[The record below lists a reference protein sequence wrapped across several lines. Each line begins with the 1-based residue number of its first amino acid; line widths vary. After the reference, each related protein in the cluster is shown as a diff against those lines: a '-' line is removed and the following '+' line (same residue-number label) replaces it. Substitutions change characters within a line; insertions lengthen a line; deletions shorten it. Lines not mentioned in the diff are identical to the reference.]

1 MKRLI
6 LLWLSLLFAFSQA
19 MGQDDSWYSIDPNG
33 QVIHYD
39 VPENGELYRLC
50 LCTMTQGMRTCE
62 CTKPAATVAE
72 SAKLETELDI
82 QRQVGLSMQTAPF
95 PVMRGAGLK

>member
-1 MKRLI
+1 MSRFVI
-6 LLWLSLLFAFSQA
+6 IGLLLASSAPMA
-19 MGQDDSWYSIDPNG
+19 AQDDAWDSIDPNG

>member
-1 MKRLI
+1 MSRFVI
-6 LLWLSLLFAFSQA
+6 IGLLLASSAPMA
-19 MGQDDSWYSIDPNG
+19 AQDDVWDSIDPNG
-33 QVIHYD
+33 NVIHYD
-39 VPENGELYRLC
+39 VPEGGELFRLC